1 MYYEFDIEG
10 GNFSKAGLASSEV
23 KKKLRQL
30 NVDNQVVKR
39 VVVALYEAEVNIVA
53 HAYNGTMEVEIDD
66 AIAQRGQ
73 EISTQEGCIAC
84 HTVDGSLGVGPSWQ
98 GMMGRI
104 ETLEDGT
111 SIVVDEEYFRESIR
125 YANRKM
131 VAGYPRVMPS
141 YLLEEE
147 DLLALIAFAQ
157 RLSQ

>member
-1 MYYEFDIEG
+1 MENHKSRVWLDLSFAFVLVALLIG
-10 GNFSKAGLASSEV
+10 GGL
-23 KKKLRQL
+23 LIYQL
-30 NVDNQVVKR
+30 NFD
-39 VVVALYEAEVNIVA
+39 A
-53 HAYNGTMEVEIDD
+53 MEVEIDD
-66 AIAQRGQ
+66 AVAQRGQ

>member
-1 MYYEFDIEG
+1 MENKKSRLWLDLSVAFLLVVLLVG
-10 GNFSKAGLASSEV
+10 GGVLIY
-23 KKKLRQL
+23 QL
-30 NVDNQVVKR
+30 NFD
-39 VVVALYEAEVNIVA
+39 A
-53 HAYNGTMEVEIDD
+53 MEIEIDD

-84 HTVDGSLGVGPSWQ
+84 HTVDGSLGVGPSWL

-104 ETLEDGT
+104 ETLENGT

-141 YLLEEE
+141 YLMEEE
-147 DLLALIAFAQ
+147 ELLALIAFAR

>member
-1 MYYEFDIEG
+1 LENKQSRVWLDLAVAFFLVVLLIG
-10 GNFSKAGLASSEV
+10 GGMLIY
-23 KKKLRQL
+23 QL
-30 NVDNQVVKR
+30 NFD
-39 VVVALYEAEVNIVA
+39 A
-53 HAYNGTMEVEIDD
+53 MEVEIDD

-111 SIVVDEEYFRESIR
+111 NIVVDEDYFRESIR
-125 YANRKM
+125 YANRRM
-131 VAGYPRVMPS
+131 VQGYPRVMPS

-147 DLLALIAFAQ
+147 ELVALIAFAR
-157 RLSQ
+157 RLSP

>member
-1 MYYEFDIEG
+1 MGNKNSRLWLDLLVAFILVALLVG
-10 GNFSKAGLASSEV
+10 GGVLIY
-23 KKKLRQL
+23 QL
-30 NVDNQVVKR
+30 NFD
-39 VVVALYEAEVNIVA
+39 A
-53 HAYNGTMEVEIDD
+53 MEVEIDE

-84 HTVDGSLGVGPSWQ
+84 HTVDGSLGVGPSWL

-131 VAGYPRVMPS
+131 VDGYPRVMPS
-141 YLLEEE
+141 YLMEEE
-147 DLLALIAFAQ
+147 ELLALIAFAR

>member
-1 MYYEFDIEG
+1 MENHKSRVWLDLSVTFILVALLIG
-10 GNFSKAGLASSEV
+10 GGL
-23 KKKLRQL
+23 LIYQL
-30 NVDNQVVKR
+30 NFD
-39 VVVALYEAEVNIVA
+39 A
-53 HAYNGTMEVEIDD
+53 MEVEIDD
-66 AIAQRGQ
+66 AVAQRGQ

-111 SIVVDEEYFRESIR
+111 NIVVDEAYFRESIR

-157 RLSQ
+157 RLSE

>member
-1 MYYEFDIEG
+1 MENKQSRVWLDLAVAFILVALLIG
-10 GNFSKAGLASSEV
+10 GGMLIY
-23 KKKLRQL
+23 QL
-30 NVDNQVVKR
+30 NFD
-39 VVVALYEAEVNIVA
+39 A
-53 HAYNGTMEVEIDD
+53 MEVEIDD

-111 SIVVDEEYFRESIR
+111 NIVVDEDYFRESIR
-125 YANRKM
+125 YANRRM
-131 VAGYPRVMPS
+131 VQGYPRVMPS

-147 DLLALIAFAQ
+147 ELVALIAFAR
-157 RLSQ
+157 RLSP

>member
-1 MYYEFDIEG
+1 LENHKSRVWLDLSVAFILLALLIG
-10 GNFSKAGLASSEV
+10 GGVLIY
-23 KKKLRQL
+23 QL
-30 NVDNQVVKR
+30 NFD
-39 VVVALYEAEVNIVA
+39 A
-53 HAYNGTMEVEIDD
+53 MEVEIDD

-147 DLLALIAFAQ
+147 ELLALIAFAH

>member
-1 MYYEFDIEG
+1 MENKQSRVWLDLAVAFFLVVLLIG
-10 GNFSKAGLASSEV
+10 GGMLIY
-23 KKKLRQL
+23 QL
-30 NVDNQVVKR
+30 NFD
-39 VVVALYEAEVNIVA
+39 A
-53 HAYNGTMEVEIDD
+53 MEVEIDD

-111 SIVVDEEYFRESIR
+111 NIVVDEDYFRESIR
-125 YANRKM
+125 YANRRM
-131 VAGYPRVMPS
+131 VQGYPRVMPS

-147 DLLALIAFAQ
+147 ELVALIAFAR
-157 RLSQ
+157 RLSP